1 MNAPD
6 LFTSYWS
13 NPALRHTDAV
23 KVSISRGQPK
33 WTVGFEYRR
42 AMLLAPSRQTFDLE
56 DDADFEAAYLAE
68 LEEIG
73 VQKITDLLKKISDE
87 EGGRDLAL
95 LCYEADPAD
104 CHRSMF
110 AHWWFEQTGQVVE
123 ELQRCGSSQA
133 KPRRAAQERLFD
145 L

>member
-1 MNAPD
+1 VVE
-6 LFTSYWS
+6 LYTSRWANRELS
-13 NPALRHTDAV
+13 RLPV
-23 KVSISRGQPK
+23 VPVGISRGTPRFPVPY
-33 WTVGFEYRR
+33 TYRLAR
-42 AMLLAPSRQTFDLE
+42 LLAPSRETFALRN
-56 DDADFEAAYLAE
+56 DAAFEQSYLFG

-73 VQKITDLLKKISDE
+73 VDRIADLLTKISAE
-87 EGGRDLAL
+87 EGSMPLAL

-133 KPRRAAQERLFD
+133 KPRRAAQERLF
-145 L
+145 